1 MPPIIRCDQMVVGTV
16 FRFGGWLLN
25 CLTGKFLP
33 SDDRHDVGC
42 WARARGTDPLYSRRG
57 GGLAKAVRH
66 MEQLQVRRLPVIN
79 KSRRMVG
86 ILSLGDVSNSAPG
99 DLLSECVKSVSA
111 HHH

>member
-42 WARARGTDPLYSRRG
+42 WAHARGTDPLYSRRG
-57 GGLAKAVRH
+57 EGTGAEFHRVYANSSNGGL
-66 MEQLQVRRLPVIN
+66 P
-79 KSRRMVG
+79 
-86 ILSLGDVSNSAPG
+86 
-99 DLLSECVKSVSA
+99 
-111 HHH
+111 